1 MGCKCTVGRFLRG
14 NPLKYSFFLG
24 NVPQILG
31 AADLVEGLYIR
42 YREVSDKPEYQ
53 MVTVLNAGATSY
65 VLTNLN
71 KYTRYEFFLVP
82 FFKTIEGRP
91 SNVKLAT
98 TLEDVPSGAPEN
110 VHVGMINVTSAFV
123 RWSPPPKN
131 TQNGQLIGYKVNIRS
146 SENSISRAFP

>member
-1 MGCKCTVGRFLRG
+1 
-14 NPLKYSFFLG
+14 
-24 NVPQILG
+24 
-31 AADLVEGLYIR
+31 
-42 YREVSDKPEYQ
+42 

-98 TLEDVPSGAPEN
+98 TLEDIPSGAPEN
-110 VHVGMINVTSAFV
+110 VHVGMINITSAFV
-123 RWSPPPKN
+123 RWSPPPKS
-131 TQNGQLIGYKVNIRS
+131 TQNGQLLGYKVIKIMNGILDFLFHFQQFLTYVFHSFMLFGQS
-146 SENSISRAFP
+146 S